1 MKQQREFDDSVVRS
15 GTRIRE
21 SVRSLPKG
29 HFQQIRQMFEK
40 QTCSTKKLSTIYE
53 RQQKPMLSDVLLRLP
68 VTDDEKL
75 QHTITNID
83 DITRNHNK
91 SLEQRYRDYLAEYQ
105 TFRLKLTNEF
115 LQHKIMYPLKQ
126 DENLFKQSIAL
137 SHANNLNK
145 ETLLYTTALSEQE
158 LPLSTLDE
166 SSLTTSQLNKNRQLT
181 MSAVI
186 NYTDSYDSLTSNSL
200 NRTGSSRQ
208 YVSSFQSTPDVHTK
222 PVHLTT
228 TTCKLLKDNQSV
240 ISNETYNMLK
250 SSRRVHSSTSL
261 SSTGYDSNSSPSIKS
276 KRYSIAT
283 NNSNDLIIQSTYSSS
298 SSSSSSS
305 PSSSSNKRQQQKKQ
319 LSKPWIQ
326 YQSNTINPSI
336 FTSNDNDD
344 IFESSNESSPLIS
357 RTEIKL
363 NQPTIDYRPTNVIRH
378 AIIRN
383 ATLIDSPPATS
394 IHHEPII
401 ATKKPNNL
409 SYIVQ
414 TTSFPDHTVD
424 GKIDR
429 RIRRWNNVYA
439 ERIELINKSN
449 RNRNRKY
456 PLSPTSSIG
465 FQVMSSN
472 NEHQQQQREFDTL
485 NTNLEQKQIHE
496 QEESPIHLVE
506 TPILYQ
512 LPPKKPPRTFEH
524 DRKKDNLKKLIDQQ
538 VPSSESS
545 NENSPIFDRGTRS
558 ISCMDLTGSVSNA
571 LLSSD
576 HQILKEEHNLNSRQ
590 SSNLSEKLIKRSIPN
605 ENLNEPL
612 KPPLTPIIKKDN
624 QEQYLYNSSQS
635 DLNVINKNNFI
646 LRTPTIKQ
654 KQNNSLTI
662 KKSPMKK
669 GISEPNLTKTSGN
682 KSPFSPRAIINRFKR
697 MLPLSLS
704 KQSLNDKITNNNDNT
719 STINDSDDTASTSS
733 DNNDHIRT
741 SRLDHVS
748 RVKDFY
754 DSLNTSNH
762 MSSLLTD
769 PNISMPTN
777 ELTTLY
783 DYVVHIIPEQELGYF
798 SNGNGCLLSSNI
810 NQQQQQHIS
819 TSTSIR
825 FKYPLDTND
834 EVTLKYFCFPD
845 QHDSNNNPSLLIK
858 TITQEYFRFTLTN
871 MYGIRQY
878 GYCSRFYH
886 KGILNALCIVSPY
899 DMIDVYEKI
908 LSTATELFLSYK
920 DNDARKFLE
929 EIYQHRLPSRGD
941 TIHISTTTVG
951 LYTLKCEYDRR
962 KVLIDS
968 VTLLSL
974 STETII
980 KIFSSILYEQKI
992 IFIGNELGP
1001 LTRLINTFICLLY
1014 PFSWPHTYVPILPAL
1029 MLDVIQA
1036 PTPYII
1042 GILRSCE
1049 SYLTTN
1055 DDFLLQDNS
1064 DILIVDIDHDR
1075 IRSIND
1081 YFTNNSYRSSIENL
1095 HNFPLTHIE
1104 TTRFQILPK
1113 IFKIELKQEISSL
1126 RKTRL
1131 SLSLDECQQR
1141 LHNVF
1146 MSIFVQSCYNYKDY
1160 YNENFFREEFLQS
1173 KQHTIELF
1181 LEWFTRTQIF
1191 ELFIRQKFENN
1202 NSNQYAITFDLAC
1215 DKYAKTLNKQ
1225 MTPQRITVKSVKRKS
1240 ATRANKQE
1248 NRF

>member
-1 MKQQREFDDSVVRS
+1 MKKQREFDDNIVRS
-15 GTRIRE
+15 GTRVRE

-40 QTCSTKKLSTIYE
+40 QTYSTKKLSTIYE
-53 RQQKPMLSDVLLRLP
+53 RQQKPILNDVLLRLP

-75 QHTITNID
+75 KHRITNIN
-83 DITRNHNK
+83 DIKINHNK
-91 SLEQRYRDYLAEYQ
+91 SSLEERYQDYLAEYQ

-115 LQHKIMYPLKQ
+115 LQHKIMYPLKPN
-126 DENLFKQSIAL
+126 EHLFEKSISL
-137 SHANNLNK
+137 SHENNLNQ
-145 ETLLYTTALSEQE
+145 ETLSHTTSLTEQQ
-158 LPLSTLDE
+158 LPLSKLEE
-166 SSLTTSQLNKNRQLT
+166 SILITSQLNKQRQLA
-181 MSAVI
+181 MSAII

-200 NRTGSSRQ
+200 KRTGSSRQ
-208 YVSSFQSTPDVHTK
+208 YVSSLQSTSDVHTK
-222 PVHLTT
+222 PVYLTT
-228 TTCKLLKDNQSV
+228 PTKCNLLKDNQSM
-240 ISNETYNMLK
+240 ISNETYNTLK
-250 SSRRVHSSTSL
+250 SSRRLHSSTSL

-276 KRYSIAT
+276 KRNSIAT
-283 NNSNDLIIQSTYSSS
+283 NNSNDFIIQSTCSSSPTSSS
-298 SSSSSSS
+298 SSSCPLSSSDE
-305 PSSSSNKRQQQKKQ
+305 QQQQ

-326 YQSNTINPSI
+326 YQSNTIKP
-336 FTSNDNDD
+336 SNDNDD
-344 IFESSNESSPLIS
+344 VFESSNESSSSPLIS

-363 NQPTIDYRPTNVIRH
+363 NQPTIDSRPTNVIRH
-378 AIIRN
+378 AVIRN
-383 ATLIDSPPATS
+383 STLINSPSSSTTTTTTTS
-394 IHHEPII
+394 THEPII
-401 ATKKPNNL
+401 APKNSNNL

-414 TTSFPDHTVD
+414 TTSFPDHT
-424 GKIDR
+424 IDR
-429 RIRRWNNVYA
+429 KIRRWNNVYG
-439 ERIELINKSN
+439 ERIEIVNKSK
-449 RNRNRKY
+449 RNRKY
-456 PLSPTSSIG
+456 PLLSTNSMG
-465 FQVMSSN
+465 FQVISSN
-472 NEHQQQQREFDTL
+472 NEQQQQQIEFDTL
-485 NTNLEQKQIHE
+485 NTNSEQKKIYQ
-496 QEESPIHLVE
+496 QEENSSSLVE
-506 TPILYQ
+506 TPVLYR
-512 LPPKKPPRTFEH
+512 LPPKKPPRTFENE
-524 DRKKDNLKKLIDQQ
+524 RKNDHLVESNSQK
-538 VPSSESS
+538 VPSPALS
-545 NENSPIFDRGTRS
+545 NENSPTFDRGTRS
-558 ISCMDLTGSVSNA
+558 ISCMDLTASVSNA
-571 LLSSD
+571 LLSND
-576 HQILKEEHNLNSRQ
+576 HQHNHNSHRSSILL
-590 SSNLSEKLIKRSIPN
+590 EKSIKISIPN
-605 ENLNEPL
+605 ENLN
-612 KPPLTPIIKKDN
+612 KPLTSIIQKDN
-624 QEQYLYNSSQS
+624 QEQYLYNSSHS
-635 DLNVINKNNFI
+635 ELNTTNKNNHTFH
-646 LRTPTIKQ
+646 TPIIKP
-654 KQNNSLTI
+654 KQNNILIT
-662 KKSPMKK
+662 KKNSSMKK
-669 GISEPNLTKTSGN
+669 GISEPNLRKTSRN
-682 KSPFSPRAIINRFKR
+682 RSPFSPRALIDRFKR
-697 MLPLSLS
+697 MLPLTLS
-704 KQSLNDKITNNNDNT
+704 KQSLNDKIINHNDNI

-733 DNNDHIRT
+733 ENTDHLRT

-748 RVKDFY
+748 RVKDVY

-769 PNISMPTN
+769 PNISISIN
-777 ELTTLY
+777 ELKTLY

-810 NQQQQQHIS
+810 NQQQQQQYIS

-825 FKYPLDTND
+825 FKYPLNAND

-845 QHDSNNNPSLLIK
+845 QNDSNNNPLLLMK

-886 KGILNALCIVSPY
+886 KGIINALCIVSPY

-929 EIYQHRLPSRGD
+929 EIYQHHLPNRGD

-974 STETII
+974 STEIII

-1014 PFSWPHTYVPILPAL
+1014 PFSWPHTYVPILPSL

-1049 SYLTTN
+1049 SYLIAN
-1055 DDFLLQDNS
+1055 DDFVLQDNS

-1081 YFTNNSYRSSIENL
+1081 YLTNNTYRSSIENL
-1095 HNFPLTHIE
+1095 HHFPLTHGD
-1104 TTRFQILPK
+1104 TTHFQILPK
-1113 IFKIELKQEISSL
+1113 IFKIELKQEISLL

-1160 YNENFFREEFLQS
+1160 YNEKFQYEEFLQS

-1181 LEWFTRTQIF
+1181 LEWFTHTQIF

-1215 DKYAKTLNKQ
+1215 EKYSKTLNKQ
-1225 MTPQRITVKSVKRKS
+1225 ITPQRMTVKSIKRKS

-1248 NRF
+1248 NKF

>member
-1 MKQQREFDDSVVRS
+1 MKQQREFDDNIVRS
-15 GTRIRE
+15 GARIRE

-40 QTCSTKKLSTIYE
+40 QKYTTKKLSTIYE
-53 RQQKPMLSDVLLRLP
+53 RQQKSMLSDVLLRLP

-75 QHTITNID
+75 QHTITKID
-83 DITRNHNK
+83 DIKIDHNK
-91 SLEQRYRDYLAEYQ
+91 SLEERYRDYLAEYQ

-115 LQHKIMYPLKQ
+115 LEHKIMYPLKQ
-126 DENLFKQSIAL
+126 DEHLFEQSMSL
-137 SHANNLNK
+137 SHENNLNE
-145 ETLLYTTALSEQE
+145 ETLLYTTSLPEQE
-158 LPLSTLDE
+158 LPLSNLEE
-166 SSLTTSQLNKNRQLT
+166 SILTTSRLNKHRQLT
-181 MSAVI
+181 MSTVI
-186 NYTDSYDSLTSNSL
+186 NYPDSYDSLTSNSL

-208 YVSSFQSTPDVHTK
+208 YVSSLQSTSDVHIK
-222 PVHLTT
+222 PVHLKT
-228 TTCKLLKDNQSV
+228 TTCNLSKDNQPVTSY
-240 ISNETYNMLK
+240 ETYNIVK
-250 SSRRVHSSTSL
+250 SSRRLHSSTSL

-276 KRYSIAT
+276 KRNSIAT
-283 NNSNDLIIQSTYSSS
+283 NNSNDLIIQSIY

-305 PSSSSNKRQQQKKQ
+305 PSSSSSSSDEQQQQ

-326 YQSNTINPSI
+326 YRSNTTNPSI
-336 FTSNDNDD
+336 YTSNYNDD
-344 IFESSNESSPLIS
+344 VFESSNEPSPLIS

-363 NQPTIDYRPTNVIRH
+363 SQPTIDQRPTNVICH

-383 ATLIDSPPATS
+383 ATAINSPSSTS

-401 ATKKPNNL
+401 ATKKANNL
-409 SYIVQ
+409 SYFVQ
-414 TTSFPDHTVD
+414 TTSFPDPTTEE
-424 GKIDR
+424 KIDR
-429 RIRRWNNVYA
+429 KIRRWNNLYS
-439 ERIELINKSN
+439 ERMEPINKSN
-449 RNRNRKY
+449 RSRKY
-456 PLSPTSSIG
+456 PLSSTSSMG
-465 FQVMSSN
+465 FQVMNLNS
-472 NEHQQQQREFDTL
+472 EQQQQQTKLDTL
-485 NTNLEQKQIHE
+485 STNSEQKQIYE
-496 QEESPIHLVE
+496 LAESPLPLVG
-506 TPILYQ
+506 TSALYR

-524 DRKKDNLKKLIDQQ
+524 DKKNNLFKKSNDQK

-545 NENSPIFDRGTRS
+545 NGNSPAFDRGTRS
-558 ISCMDLTGSVSNA
+558 ISCMDLTASVSNA
-571 LLSSD
+571 LLSND
-576 HQILKEEHNLNSRQ
+576 YQISKQKHSRNSRR
-590 SSNLSEKLIKRSIPN
+590 SNNLSEKLIKPTIPN
-605 ENLNEPL
+605 ENFNESL
-612 KPPLTPIIKKDN
+612 KLPLTPVIKNDH

-635 DLNVINKNNFI
+635 ELNTINKNDFI
-646 LRTPTIKQ
+646 LHTPTLKQ
-654 KQNNSLTI
+654 KQSNPLIT
-662 KKSPMKK
+662 KKSVMKK
-669 GISEPNLTKTSGN
+669 GISEPNLTKTSRN
-682 KSPFSPRAIINRFKR
+682 KSPFSPRGLINRFKR

-704 KQSLNDKITNNNDNT
+704 KQSLNDKITNHNDNI

-748 RVKDFY
+748 RVKDVY

-769 PNISMPTN
+769 PNISISIN

-798 SNGNGCLLSSNI
+798 SNGNGCLLSSNF
-810 NQQQQQHIS
+810 NQEPQHQQHIS

-825 FKYPLDTND
+825 FKYPLDAKD
-834 EVTLKYFCFPD
+834 EITLKYFCFPD
-845 QHDSNNNPSLLIK
+845 QHDSNNNPLLLIK

-871 MYGIRQY
+871 MYGVRQY

-886 KGILNALCIVSPY
+886 KSTLNALCIVSPY

-920 DNDARKFLE
+920 DNDARIFLE
-929 EIYQHRLPSRGD
+929 EIYQHRLPNRGD

-968 VTLLSL
+968 VILLSL
-974 STETII
+974 STDTII

-1036 PTPYII
+1036 PTPYIL

-1049 SYLTTN
+1049 SYLTAN
-1055 DDFLLQDNS
+1055 DDFSLQDNS

-1081 YFTNNSYRSSIENL
+1081 YLTNNSYRSSMENL

-1104 TTRFQILPK
+1104 TTSFQILPK
-1113 IFKIELKQEISSL
+1113 IFKIELKQEISLL
-1126 RKTRL
+1126 RKNRL

-1160 YNENFFREEFLQS
+1160 YNENFQREEFLHS

-1215 DKYAKTLNKQ
+1215 EKYSKTLNKQ
-1225 MTPQRITVKSVKRKS
+1225 ITPQRVTVKSVKRKS